1 MGPALAYVAKKKI
14 LCRYQLG
21 LGDKVRVHVSYLWK
35 VVRVVMDSVYNPIVL
50 W

>member
-1 MGPALAYVAKKKI
+1 MGPTLPYVAKFFF

-35 VVRVVMDSVYNPIVL
+35 VVHVVIDSVYNPIVL